1 MPDVPER
8 TGELDDLKD
17 SASSYIKEAV
27 AWQYNW
33 IALLGMGAFA
43 LVSGSALPLVL
54 AAGAELI
61 YLSVVPQSS
70 RFRRLVRSWKYA
82 EEKKKAQLRVA
93 QLMVELPTDLQ
104 QRYAHMV
111 DTVGSIRRNYS
122 QLSHS
127 SQMFTSQ
134 MDTRLGG
141 LLDSYLRLLHGAHQ
155 HGEYLRTTDTDDIV
169 KEIARLE
176 RHLEEESEAVQD
188 INRRRI
194 EVLNKRLERYDKV
207 LENSKVL
214 AAQIQALEDLLD
226 LIRDQSFTMKDPQQI
241 SEQLDT
247 LVTDVEQTEASI
259 REMEAI
265 YALAG
270 EPSLLSTSAAIP
282 SVARP
287 PSAGPAPRQRTKN

>member
-8 TGELDDLKD
+8 AGELDDLKD
-17 SASSYIKEAV
+17 SAASYFKEAFT
-27 AWQYNW
+27 WQYNW
-33 IALLGMGAFA
+33 IPLLGLGAFA

-61 YLSVVPQSS
+61 YLSLVPQSS
-70 RFRRLVRSWKYA
+70 RFRRLVRSWRYA
-82 EEKKKAQLRVA
+82 EEKKQNQFKVA

-122 QLSHS
+122 KLSHS

-134 MDTRLGG
+134 MDQRLAG
-141 LLDSYLRLLHGAHQ
+141 LLDSYLRLLHAAHQ

-194 EVLNKRLERYDKV
+194 EVMNKRLERYDKV

-214 AAQIQALEDLLD
+214 AAQIQALEDVLD

-241 SEQLDT
+241 SDQLDT
-247 LVTDVEQTEASI
+247 LVTDVEQTEESI

-265 YALAG
+265 YQLAG
-270 EPSLLSTSAAIP
+270 EPSLLSAARTAAVP
-282 SVARP
+282 TAK
-287 PSAGPAPRQRTKN
+287 PAPPPRRRTRN

>member
-8 TGELDDLKD
+8 AGELDQLKD
-17 SASSYIKEAV
+17 SATSYIKEAF

-33 IALLGMGAFA
+33 ISLLGLGAFA
-43 LVSGSALPLVL
+43 LVSGSGLPLVL

-61 YLSVVPQSS
+61 YLSLVPQSS

-82 EEKKKAQLRVA
+82 EEKKQSQLRVA
-93 QLMVELPTDLQ
+93 QLMVELPADLQ

-134 MDTRLGG
+134 MDQRLAG
-141 LLDSYLRLLHGAHQ
+141 LLDSYLRLLHTAHQ
-155 HGEYLRTTDTDDIV
+155 HGEYLRNTDTDDVV
-169 KEIARLE
+169 KEITNLE
-176 RHLEEESEAVQD
+176 RHLEEESEAVQE

-214 AAQIQALEDLLD
+214 AAQIQALEDVLD

-241 SEQLDT
+241 S
-247 LVTDVEQTEASI
+247 
-259 REMEAI
+259 
-265 YALAG
+265 
-270 EPSLLSTSAAIP
+270 
-282 SVARP
+282 
-287 PSAGPAPRQRTKN
+287 

>member
-8 TGELDDLKD
+8 AGELDELKD
-17 SASSYIKEAV
+17 SATSYIKEAL

-33 IALLGMGAFA
+33 ITLLGLGAFA
-43 LVSGSALPLVL
+43 VVSGSALPLVL

-61 YLSVVPQSS
+61 YLSLVPQSS

-82 EEKKKAQLRVA
+82 EEKKQQQLKVA

-104 QRYAHMV
+104 QRYAHML
-111 DTVGSIRRNYS
+111 DTVSSIRRNYS
-122 QLSHS
+122 KLSHS

-134 MDTRLGG
+134 MDQRLAG
-141 LLDSYLRLLHGAHQ
+141 LLDSYLRLLHAAHQ
-155 HGEYLRTTDTDDIV
+155 HGEYLRTTDTDDVV
-169 KEIARLE
+169 KEITNLE
-176 RHLEEESEAVQD
+176 RRLEEESEAVQE

-194 EVLNKRLERYDKV
+194 EVLHKRLERYDKV

-214 AAQIQALEDLLD
+214 AAQIQALEDVLD
-226 LIRDQSFTMKDPQQI
+226 LIRDQSFTMKDPQQV

-247 LVTDVEQTEASI
+247 LVTDVEQTEESI

-265 YALAG
+265 YQLAG
-270 EPSLLSTSAAIP
+270 EPTLLTSPARMPAP
-282 SVARP
+282 SVK
-287 PSAGPAPRQRTKN
+287 PASPRQRTRN

>member
-8 TGELDDLKD
+8 AGELDQLKD
-17 SASSYIKEAV
+17 SAASYFKEAL

-33 IALLGMGAFA
+33 ITLLGLGAFA
-43 LVSGSALPLVL
+43 VVSGSALPLVL

-82 EEKKKAQLRVA
+82 EEKKQSQLKVA

-122 QLSHS
+122 KLSHS

-134 MDTRLGG
+134 MDQRLAG
-141 LLDSYLRLLHGAHQ
+141 LLDSYLRLLHAAHQ

-169 KEIARLE
+169 KEITNLE
-176 RHLEEESEAVQD
+176 RRLEEESEAVQE

-194 EVLNKRLERYDKV
+194 DVLHKRLERYDKV

-214 AAQIQALEDLLD
+214 AAQIQALEDVLD

-241 SEQLDT
+241 SDQLDT
-247 LVTDVEQTEASI
+247 LVTDVEQTEGSI

-265 YALAG
+265 YQLAG
-270 EPSLLSTSAAIP
+270 EPSLLT
-282 SVARP
+282 
-287 PSAGPAPRQRTKN
+287 GPARTAAPVPPRGTAPPARGRTRN

>member
-8 TGELDDLKD
+8 AGELDQLKD
-17 SASSYIKEAV
+17 STASYFKEALT
-27 AWQYNW
+27 WQYNW

-43 LVSGSALPLVL
+43 LVSGSALPLIL

-82 EEKKKAQLRVA
+82 DEKRKSQLRVA

-104 QRYAHMV
+104 RRYAGMV
-111 DTVGSIRRNYS
+111 DTVGAIRRNYS
-122 QLSHS
+122 TLSHS
-127 SQMFTSQ
+127 SQMFTGQ
-134 MDTRLGG
+134 MDQRLAG
-141 LLDSYLRLLHGAHQ
+141 LLDSYLRLLHAAHQ

-176 RHLEEESEAVQD
+176 RQMDEESEAVQE

-194 EVLNKRLERYDKV
+194 EVMNKRLERYDKV

-214 AAQIQALEDLLD
+214 AAQIKALEDVLD

-241 SEQLDT
+241 SDQLDT
-247 LVTDVEQTEASI
+247 LVTDVEHTEAGI

-270 EPSLLSTSAAIP
+270 EPALLTSPAAIP
-282 SVARP
+282 SPAAK
-287 PSAGPAPRQRTKN
+287 PSTPRQRTRN